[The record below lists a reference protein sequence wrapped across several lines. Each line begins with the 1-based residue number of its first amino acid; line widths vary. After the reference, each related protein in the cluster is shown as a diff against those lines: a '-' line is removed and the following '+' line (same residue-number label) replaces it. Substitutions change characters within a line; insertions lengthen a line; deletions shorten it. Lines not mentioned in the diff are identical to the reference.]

1 MVSISH
7 GQHADHH
14 APRGRVRAREAGSIQ
29 YQAEDTTRLRIALD
43 ASTPTR
49 HEVSSGILQAMKEG
63 RGPSHAAKLL
73 EQLDRDMLRA
83 LGFDSIA
90 LVVQI

>member
-1 MVSISH
+1 MANTLIITLHEVESE
-7 GQHADHH
+7 HAK
-14 APRGRVRAREAGSIQ
+14 PGSIQ
-29 YQAEDTTRLRIALD
+29 YQAADQARLRIALD

-63 RGPSHAAKLL
+63 RGPSHAAQLL